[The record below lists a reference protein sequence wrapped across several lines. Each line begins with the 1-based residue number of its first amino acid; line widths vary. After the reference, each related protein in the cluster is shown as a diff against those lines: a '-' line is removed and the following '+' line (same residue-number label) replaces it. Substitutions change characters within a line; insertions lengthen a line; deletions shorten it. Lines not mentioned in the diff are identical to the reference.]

1 MRVQRWRAPRKNEVS
16 GFFERLVAQ
25 NAHEFGLVGRGG
37 RRPGPLRSVT
47 VRAPEFDDRS
57 SLQQNTSPRGTS
69 PCGLFLF
76 SGSPGFTAATNARS
90 YSYSMKWYSYSKG
103 APETPAIHVGRSRPV
118 DRYVAIVAVRSLR
131 CDRYSGSLR
140 WFICGGLSWRA
151 RQKNNSINAGKI
163 GTNDVLGCCF
173 NLSRHKAIERVVDDL
188 KLSRLGS
195 YNHTERSVR
204 LPLPRFDA
212 SL

>member
-1 MRVQRWRAPRKNEVS
+1 VRQTDREYVFVDN
-16 GFFERLVAQ
+16 
-25 NAHEFGLVGRGG
+25 GG
-37 RRPGPLRSVT
+37 RRPGPSRSVT
-47 VRAPEFDDRS
+47 DSPPELDDRS
-57 SLQQNTSPRGTS
+57 FLQQNTSPLGKS

-76 SGSPGFTAATNARS
+76 PGSPGIKAVKNARS

-103 APETPAIHVGRSRPV
+103 APETPAVNGGRSRPV
-118 DRYVAIVAVRSLR
+118 DR
-131 CDRYSGSLR
+131 
-140 WFICGGLSWRA
+140 CGGLFRRA
-151 RQKNNSINAGKI
+151 RQKNYSINAGKI

-173 NLSRHKAIERVVDDL
+173 NLSRQKAIERVVDDL

>member
-1 MRVQRWRAPRKNEVS
+1 MRQTD
-16 GFFERLVAQ
+16 
-25 NAHEFGLVGRGG
+25 HEYVFVDNGG
-37 RRPGPLRSVT
+37 RRPGPSRSVT
-47 VRAPEFDDRS
+47 DSTPEFDDRS
-57 SLQQNTSPRGTS
+57 SLQQNTSPLGKS

-76 SGSPGFTAATNARS
+76 SGSPGIKVPRNVRS
-90 YSYSMKWYSYSKG
+90 YLYLYSYSMKWYSYSKP
-103 APETPAIHVGRSRPV
+103 ACETPAIHAGRSRPV
-118 DRYVAIVAVRSLR
+118 
-131 CDRYSGSLR
+131 DRYSGSLR

-151 RQKNNSINAGKI
+151 YQKNYSINAGKI
-163 GTNDVLGCCF
+163 GINNAQGCCF
-173 NLSRHKAIERVVDDL
+173 NLSRHKAIERVLDDL

>member
-1 MRVQRWRAPRKNEVS
+1 VRQT
-16 GFFERLVAQ
+16 G
-25 NAHEFGLVGRGG
+25 HEYVFVGNGG
-37 RRPGPLRSVT
+37 RRPGPSRSVT
-47 VRAPEFDDRS
+47 DRAPEFDDRS
-57 SLQQNTSPRGTS
+57 YLQQNTSPLGTP

-76 SGSPGFTAATNARS
+76 SGSPGIKAVKNARS

-103 APETPAIHVGRSRPV
+103 APETPAVHVGRSRPV
-118 DRYVAIVAVRSLR
+118 DRYSAIVAVL
-131 CDRYSGSLR
+131 SLR
-140 WFICGGLSWRA
+140 WFICGGLLRRA
-151 RQKNNSINAGKI
+151 YQKNYSINAGKI
-163 GTNDVLGCCF
+163 GINNALGCCF

-195 YNHTERSVR
+195 YNHSERSVR

>member
-1 MRVQRWRAPRKNEVS
+1 VRQT
-16 GFFERLVAQ
+16 
-25 NAHEFGLVGRGG
+25 GLDYVLLANGG
-37 RRPGPLRSVT
+37 RRPGPSLSVT
-47 VRAPEFDDRS
+47 DRAPEFDDRS
-57 SLQQNTSPRGTS
+57 SLQQDTSPLGTP

-76 SGSPGFTAATNARS
+76 SGSPCIKAVKNARS

-103 APETPAIHVGRSRPV
+103 TPETPAIHVGRSRPV
-118 DRYVAIVAVRSLR
+118 DRYSAIVAVRSLQ
-131 CDRYSGSLR
+131 
-140 WFICGGLSWRA
+140 WFIWGGLSWRA
-151 RQKNNSINAGKI
+151 RQKNYSINAGKI
-163 GTNDVLGCCF
+163 GINDALGCCF
-173 NLSRHKAIERVVDDL
+173 NLSRHKAFERVVDDL